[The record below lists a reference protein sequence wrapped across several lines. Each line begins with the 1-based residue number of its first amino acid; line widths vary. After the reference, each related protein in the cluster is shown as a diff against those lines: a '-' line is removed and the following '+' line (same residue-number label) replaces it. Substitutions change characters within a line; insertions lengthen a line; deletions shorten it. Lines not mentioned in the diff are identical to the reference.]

1 TLDPK
6 SASARIALAD
16 LKRAAGKTEEAL
28 ALYREQL
35 QAVPKHNS
43 AKAGLV
49 LSLLELGKKDE
60 AETELNNAL
69 QDKDQ
74 ARNLPLLVGA
84 AYWFIAHNDADRG
97 FDLAQRAIA
106 MEPRYSWGQIAVA
119 RALVANKRP
128 QQAERGLRYA
138 RQFSRFPTLD
148 YELATAL
155 ASIGLYDEALAEL
168 ARSFSLKDG
177 EIQTK
182 LAGRTPAHAN
192 SFTELLAPERR
203 AAIFQSTAA
212 DSDANAKM
220 MKALLALNAALDQP
234 APNED
239 NLIALGQ
246 EFIKGDDA

>member
-84 AYWFIAHNDADRG
+84 ANWFIAHNDASRG
-97 FDLAQRAIA
+97 LQLAQRAVTV
-106 MEPRYSWGQIAVA
+106 EPRYSWGQIALA
-119 RALVANKRP
+119 RALLVNRRP
-128 QQAERGLRYA
+128 LEAERSLRFV
-138 RQFSRFPTLD
+138 RQF
-148 YELATAL
+148 
-155 ASIGLYDEALAEL
+155 
-168 ARSFSLKDG
+168 
-177 EIQTK
+177 
-182 LAGRTPAHAN
+182 
-192 SFTELLAPERR
+192 
-203 AAIFQSTAA
+203 
-212 DSDANAKM
+212 
-220 MKALLALNAALDQP
+220 
-234 APNED
+234 
-239 NLIALGQ
+239 
-246 EFIKGDDA
+246 